1 MNEEQ
6 NIDIVERFDIMEP
19 ISPINDDTSTK
30 AGKSEETKTDKKEEN
45 QESAKKKWKFP
56 TAYSVLL
63 IIQVLVFILT
73 YIIPKGRYA
82 TIFYEDGSLIYTY
95 ANPDEGTTELE
106 ANQITLKNLSVSIDI
121 EDFKNGHIKKPIAVP
136 GSYERI
142 HGKKTS
148 FFDLFINPIL
158 GMIESADVSF
168 FVMVLGGT
176 LNVLVEM
183 KALAN
188 GMQALSKLLGGR
200 GFILLCIIM
209 ILVSIG
215 GTTFGMAEETLA
227 FYPVLMP
234 IFLKN
239 GIDGMLGTMSM
250 MAGSLIGTMFSTV
263 NAFAV
268 VIASYSA
275 GISFSDG
282 LVFRLIGLILG
293 DALTCGYFYLYHRR
307 VQIDET
313 RSICYD
319 LKKKLEEKFLKEKE
333 EEDEEKGNDDKSG
346 GEEALFLKKQKE
358 KEKLTKQ
365 KEAEFTLMQKIAL
378 IIFII
383 GFVIMITGVSSLDWW
398 FNEMT
403 AVFLVIG
410 IILMILL
417 RKEEE
422 KAVQVFTKGVGDFA
436 SVSLIIGLARG
447 VNITLEEGLVSD
459 TILHS
464 LSDTLGDMNKVSFAI
479 VMLFIFMILGFFIQS
494 SSGLAVLSMPI
505 FAPLAEEVKVSRTL
519 IVNAYMFSQNF
530 TGFISPTGLL
540 LIILQMT
547 GIPFNLWM
555 KFIWPYLI
563 GLLIYILIL
572 IMINS
577 AL

>member
-1 MNEEQ
+1 MEGQPNTEHIEK
-6 NIDIVERFDIMEP
+6 FDIMEP
-19 ISPINDDTSTK
+19 SSINEVISTK
-30 AGKSEETKTDKKEEN
+30 EEKIETKGIEDKEDKEGET
-45 QESAKKKWKFP
+45 KKKKFKFP

-73 YIIPKGRYA
+73 FIIPKGRYA
-82 TIFYEDGSLIYTY
+82 TIYYENEKFYYTPAQPDNDTIIYN
-95 ANPDEGTTELE
+95 ASQEF
-106 ANQITLKNLSVSIDI
+106 LKSINISIKLSSF
-121 EDFKNGHIKKPIAVP
+121 ENGHIKKPVAVP

-142 HGKKTS
+142 YGYNTH

-158 GMIESADVSF
+158 GMIESADISF
-168 FVMVLGGT
+168 FVMILGGT

-183 KALAN
+183 R
-188 GMQALSKLLGGR
+188 ALSNGLHALSLFLKGR
-200 GFILLCIIM
+200 GLILLFIIM

-227 FYPVLMP
+227 FYPILMP

-239 GIDGMLGTMSM
+239 GIDGMLATMSM

-275 GISFSDG
+275 GITFSDG
-282 LVFRLIGLILG
+282 IVFRLIGLILG
-293 DALTCGYFYLYHRR
+293 DALTCGYFYLYHKR

-313 RSICYD
+313 RSTCYSI
-319 LKKKLEEKFLKEKE
+319 KKKLEEKFLKEKE
-333 EEDEEKGNDDKSG
+333 EEDEEKGNDDKTG
-346 GEEALFLKKQKE
+346 GEEADFLKKQKE
-358 KEKLTKQ
+358 KLAKQ
-365 KEAEFTLMQKIAL
+365 KETEFTLIQKIAL
-378 IIFII
+378 IIFLI
-383 GFVIMITGVSSLDWW
+383 GFIIMIIGVSSLDWW

-422 KAVQVFTKGVGDFA
+422 KAVSIFTKGVGDFA
-436 SVSLIIGLARG
+436 SVSLTIGLARG

-479 VMLFIFMILGFFIQS
+479 IMIFIFMILGFFIQS

-505 FAPLAEEVKVSRTL
+505 FAPLAEDVKVSRTL
-519 IVNAYMFSQNF
+519 IVNAYMFAQNF
-530 TGFISPTGLL
+530 IGFISPTGLL

-547 GIPFNLWM
+547 GVPFNLWM
-555 KFIWPYLI
+555 KFIWPYMI
-563 GLLIYILIL
+563 GLFIYILIL